1 MTQDI
6 KLFQDGN
13 NNWDISFENGDFSLT
28 QGLDT
33 SIYMSIFCEKRAS
46 NNEVSNSILR
56 RGHFTNEFSRVEN
69 FEVGSKLWLYIEQA
83 RNTEQNTFL
92 IEDSLKDGLRW
103 LIDQNI
109 VKDINISTN
118 FKGSKL
124 QINIEVIGKS
134 QENTENYNLLINT
147 N

>member
-13 NNWDISFENGDFSLT
+13 NNWDISFENGDFTLT

-46 NNEVSNSILR
+46 NNEVPNSILR
-56 RGHFTNEFSRVEN
+56 RGHFSNEFSRVEN

-92 IEDSLKDGLRW
+92 I
-103 LIDQNI
+103 
-109 VKDINISTN
+109 KDIDISTN